1 VIEARALTRRFGG
14 REVVRDVSFRVEPGE
29 VVGFLGPNGAG
40 KTTTMRMLL
49 GLLRP
54 DGGDAAVDGPVG
66 FLPETF
72 VGYDALSV
80 RGYLA
85 FIGGMKRAPVDDVDR
100 VAAAAGV
107 ADLLR
112 RPVGRLSK
120 GQRQRVGLAQALL
133 GRPPSY
139 VLDEPTQGLDP
150 KQVVEMREVMK
161 RLAKTDGAAVL
172 LSTHLLAEAST
183 VCDRV
188 VVIAKGRVRAEER
201 PGAAVDLEERFLR
214 LVGEAELD
222 D

>member
-1 VIEARALTRRFGG
+1 MIEARALTRRFGG

-54 DGGDAAVDGPVG
+54 DGGEAAVDGPVG

-80 RGYLA
+80 RSYLA
-85 FIGGMKRAPVDDVDR
+85 FIGAMKRATTDDVDR

-107 ADLLR
+107 SDLLQ

-133 GRPPSY
+133 GRPLSY

-150 KQVVEMREVMK
+150 KQVVEMREVIK
-161 RLAKTDGAAVL
+161 TLAKTDGAAVL

-201 PGAAVDLEERFLR
+201 PGAAPDLEERFLR